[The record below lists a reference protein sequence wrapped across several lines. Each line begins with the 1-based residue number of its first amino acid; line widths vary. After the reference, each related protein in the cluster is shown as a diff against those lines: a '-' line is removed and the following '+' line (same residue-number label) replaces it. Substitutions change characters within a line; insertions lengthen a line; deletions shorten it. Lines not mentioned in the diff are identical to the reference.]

1 MRKKLLCI
9 CIMLIML
16 LIYSYSN
23 KEYKIKTSNNAPKIN
38 QMDSNVDIDLSDEI
52 NDLLYRKYNKG
63 VKLSANETMK
73 IILPDFSKDQ
83 ANDVEII
90 IINNSMN
97 RVENILKYKYTEDK
111 SISYTVKQVGVYTVY
126 GITIDQNS
134 KKELIDLTDR
144 ISFEKIYDISGSNYV
159 Y

>member
-23 KEYKIKTSNNAPKIN
+23 KEYKIKTSDNAPKIN

-52 NDLLYRKYNKG
+52 NDLLYRKYSKG

-73 IILPDFSKDQ
+73 IILPNFSKDQ
-83 ANDVEII
+83 AKDVEII

-111 SISYTVKQVGVYTVY
+111 SVSYSVKQVGVYTVY
-126 GITIDQNS
+126 GITIDKNS

-144 ISFEKIYDISGSNYV
+144 ISYEKNYDISGSNYV